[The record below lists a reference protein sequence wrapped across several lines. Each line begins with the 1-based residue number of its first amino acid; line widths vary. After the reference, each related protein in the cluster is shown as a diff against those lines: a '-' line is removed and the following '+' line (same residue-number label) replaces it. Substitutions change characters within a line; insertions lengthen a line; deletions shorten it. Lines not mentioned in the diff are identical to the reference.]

1 MAEVDAGRPGNAAL
15 VPAVSGNLAQVA
27 VPPPPAT
34 VQAAISPGSSVRTAR
49 YPASP
54 FDPPRRDAY
63 DVVDGLRSTDDG
75 WKHPALGRVLH
86 VQHNEDEGDHKSDEE
101 KGLLDPEA
109 QVGTGVAAGSGVA
122 SGSGMAKGGVL
133 QSWRQNKRALL
144 VSPSSTYCLDYGAL
158 TVRSV

>member
-1 MAEVDAGRPGNAAL
+1 MVEVGASRPRTAAL
-15 VPAVSGNLAQVA
+15 AHDVSDTASQLA
-27 VPPPPAT
+27 VPRPPAT
-34 VQAAISPGSSVRTAR
+34 VQPANLPGSSVRIAR
-49 YPASP
+49 YPASH

-63 DVVDGLRSTDDG
+63 DVVDGLPSTDDG
-75 WKHPALGRVLH
+75 WKHPASGSVLH
-86 VQHNEDEGDHKSDEE
+86 VQHNEDEGEHKSDEE
-101 KGLLDPEA
+101 KGLLHPGA

-133 QSWRQNKRALL
+133 QNWRQNKRALL